1 MEVLKQIHRDMELLE
16 QSDLTVS
23 ELDNLLLK
31 YVKLV
36 GKEKLERASDEC
48 CIVNKETLDK
58 MIYEF
63 VFRVENNKPTLKM
76 EPSEIISMFKN
87 LEDTFSEFYYYNYNE
102 YAPKF
107 SNITSND
114 VYKVLEVLCDK
125 ING

>member
-1 MEVLKQIHRDMELLE
+1 MEVLKQIHHDMELLK
-16 QSDLTVS
+16 QSYLTVT

-31 YVKLV
+31 YIKLV
-36 GKEKLERASDEC
+36 GKEELERALDEC

-76 EPSEIISMFKN
+76 EPSEIISMFKI
-87 LEDTFSEFYYYNYNE
+87 EDTFSEFYYYNYNE

-114 VYKVLEVLCDK
+114 VYKVLEVLCEK
-125 ING
+125 IDG